1 MIMKNLFKMNNADNV
16 YVAKIII
23 YLEDGSSVGRGHKI
37 ASRTIKKGE
46 KVIKFGRP
54 IGTATQDINKGDHVH
69 LHNLKSDYLP
79 TYTRDAVD
87 ESFNLHKT

>member
-16 YVAKIII
+16 YVAKVII

-37 ASRTIKKGE
+37 ASRTIKNGE

-79 TYTRDAVD
+79 TYIRNVVD
-87 ESFNLHKT
+87 ESINLHKK